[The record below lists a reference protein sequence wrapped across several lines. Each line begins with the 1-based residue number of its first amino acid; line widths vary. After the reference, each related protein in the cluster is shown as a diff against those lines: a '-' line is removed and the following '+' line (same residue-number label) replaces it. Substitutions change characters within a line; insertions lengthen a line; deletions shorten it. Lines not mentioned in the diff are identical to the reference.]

1 MKIKHSIERKMLIS
15 FILVVTVPI
24 IVTGIVSYWFAFSSY
39 KNQILFKGEQEVV
52 QMISVYDRLIMM
64 GMSAD
69 DALSELK
76 VMKTNDSLKLIRN
89 FEIAE
94 EGWKI
99 QASTYTST
107 DWKYEQAAL
116 DGTAFVLPLSVT
128 LWTDELLEIQKYTII
143 VVMIAIIVAVQSI
156 VLLSH
161 HLSKPI
167 RKLAEYCREIGLGK
181 DTSLPT
187 EYIEGREDEIQ
198 VLGDHLGEMVES
210 LSYKQQYLER
220 LKTFQEEIL
229 TSTFIGVYTKTFS
242 DQTIYRNERWRNHCE
257 NSPELEQRMVEWLK
271 KNSGLKVEPVQWTF
285 QNHDKEQIF
294 SIRQV
299 PLISKEN
306 EVIGVLCTAEN
317 VTERVQIE
325 KRMEVLNR
333 LAALGELTAQISHE
347 IRNPLTGMK
356 TTAQVLKKR
365 LNLKQEDDQLFC
377 ILEGEI
383 DRLNNSLSK
392 MLHFARPKQANRKMI
407 NVAEVIL
414 ETVTMLK
421 KTTEDRNI
429 QIIIEANA
437 SIFANVDED
446 HLKQVLLNLLLNGI
460 KAIEGE
466 GQIQI
471 TVKNIEEKVEISIID
486 NGVGIEKEH
495 LAKIF
500 YPFFTT
506 NTKGTGLGLAV
517 VEQLLLQNEGEIQ
530 VESQVGYGTAVKI
543 SLEGNVQS
551 EKASINN

>member
-1 MKIKHSIERKMLIS
+1 M
-15 FILVVTVPI
+15 
-24 IVTGIVSYWFAFSSY
+24 
-39 KNQILFKGEQEVV
+39 
-52 QMISVYDRLIMM
+52 
-64 GMSAD
+64 
-69 DALSELK
+69 
-76 VMKTNDSLKLIRN
+76 
-89 FEIAE
+89 
-94 EGWKI
+94 
-99 QASTYTST
+99 
-107 DWKYEQAAL
+107 YEQAAL

-167 RKLAEYCREIGLGK
+167 WKLAEYCREIGLGM

-187 EYIEGREDEIQ
+187 EYIKGREDEIQ
-198 VLGDHLGEMVES
+198 VLGDHLGEMVEL
-210 LSYKQQYLER
+210 LSNKQLYLER

-257 NSPELEQRMVEWLK
+257 NSPELEQQMEMWLK
-271 KNSGLKVEPVQWTF
+271 KTSGLIVEPVQWTF
-285 QNHDKEQIF
+285 QNHGKEKVF

-333 LAALGELTAQISHE
+333 FAALGELTAQITHE

-356 TTAQVLKKR
+356 TTVQVLKKR
-365 LNLKQEDDQLFC
+365 LNLEQEDDQLFS
-377 ILEGEI
+377 ILVGEI

-392 MLHFARPKQANRKMI
+392 MLHFARPKKANRKMI
-407 NVAEVIL
+407 KVAEVIL

-421 KTTEDRNI
+421 KTTEDKNI

-446 HLKQVLLNLLLNGI
+446 HLKQILLNLLLNGI
-460 KAIEGE
+460 KAIEGQ
-466 GQIQI
+466 GQINI
-471 TVKNIEEKVEISIID
+471 TVKQIEENVEISIID

-506 NTKGTGLGLAV
+506 STKGTGLGLAV

-543 SLEGNVQS
+543 SLEGIVQS